1 MMQVQKQ
8 FFNTSFFEYKQTQK
22 TPIMNIIFDLSGVI
36 FDNTTTHSQAHPYG
50 ARVLSPINPGTTIRL
65 LNDCIKEGH
74 RLFILSN
81 MSQDDILY
89 LQHNPQAA
97 RIFKCFEDI
106 ILGPVVG
113 IKKPDPRIFKYLL
126 NKHVLE
132 PENSIFID
140 DQVINLEAA
149 EKAGISK
156 GIHCDNFNFVEV
168 RKKLEFYG
176 AL

>member
-1 MMQVQKQ
+1 MQTQKHFLNTH
-8 FFNTSFFEYKQTQK
+8 FFQYQKTQK

-36 FDNTTTHSQAHPYG
+36 FDNAITYSQAHPHG
-50 ARVLSPINPGTTIRL
+50 AKLLSPINPGTTIRL

-74 RLFILSN
+74 RLFSISN
-81 MSQDDILY
+81 MSQEDILY
-89 LQHNPQAA
+89 LNHNAQAA

-113 IKKPDPRIFKYLL
+113 IKKPDPRIFKHLL
-126 NKHVLE
+126 TKHVLDAE
-132 PENSIFID
+132 HSIFID
-140 DQVINLEAA
+140 DQIVNLEAA

-156 GIHCDNFNFVEV
+156 GIHCNNFNFTEI
-168 RKKLEFYG
+168 RKKLESYG

>member
-1 MMQVQKQ
+1 MQTQKQ
-8 FFNTSFFEYKQTQK
+8 FFNTSFFQYQKIQK

-36 FDNTTTHSQAHPYG
+36 FGHSPATTQTHQYG
-50 ARVLSPINPGTTIRL
+50 ATVLSPINPGTTIRL

-81 MSQDDILY
+81 MSQDDLLY
-89 LQHNPQAA
+89 LQHHPQGA
-97 RIFKCFEDI
+97 RIFKYFEDI

-113 IKKPDPRIFKYLL
+113 IKKPDPRIFSYLL
-126 NKHVLE
+126 NKHVLD
-132 PENSIFID
+132 PEHSIFID
-140 DQVINLEAA
+140 DQIINLEAA

-156 GIHCDNFNFVEV
+156 GIHCDNFNFIEI
-168 RKKLEFYG
+168 RKKLESYG